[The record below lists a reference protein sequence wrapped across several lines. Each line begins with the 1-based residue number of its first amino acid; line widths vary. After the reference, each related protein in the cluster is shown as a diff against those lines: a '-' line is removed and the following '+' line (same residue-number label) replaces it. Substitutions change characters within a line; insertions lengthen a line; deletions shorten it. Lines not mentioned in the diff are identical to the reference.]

1 MASPRR
7 VGPRLEGPRGPS
19 RRVRPP
25 GYVKQPV
32 DLVGGAPVP
41 FETGPRRLS
50 AATPAPLTLELRAN
64 PSSLA
69 CEALQY
75 VESGVSPR
83 RSPALLRFLASST
96 PSWL

>member
-1 MASPRR
+1 MPLPRR
-7 VGPRLEGPRGPS
+7 VRARREGPLGPS
-19 RRVRPP
+19 RRVRPA

-50 AATPAPLTLELRAN
+50 AANPAPLTLELRAN

-69 CEALQY
+69 CEASQY
-75 VESGVSPR
+75 VRSGVSPK